1 MKIDDFSI
9 AIDSGILIV
18 TSKKNVTAD
27 NLKEMKDIVEQ
38 SMGRR
43 YSCGIYRDALGYY
56 DGYDFQNDISVYCG
70 TLNEKAAIE
79 KIKNYKL
86 IKNLA

>member
-18 TSKKNVTAD
+18 TSKKNVTLE
-27 NLKEMKDIVEQ
+27 NLQEMKTIVEQ
-38 SMGRR
+38 STGKK
-43 YSCGIYRDALGYY
+43 YSCGTYRDALGYY
-56 DGYDFQNDISVYCG
+56 DGYDFQNNISVYCG

-86 IKNLA
+86 IKNLQ

>member
-1 MKIDDFSI
+1 MKIDDFLI

-18 TSKKNVTAD
+18 TSNRNVTVV
-27 NLKEMKDIVEQ
+27 NLQDMKDIVEH
-38 SMGRR
+38 STGKT

-56 DGYDFQNDISVYCG
+56 DGYDFQNDVSIYCG
-70 TLNEKAAIE
+70 TLNQKAAIE

-86 IKNLA
+86 LKNL